1 MLATL
6 ALLLAPAVVP
16 PQTAGEGPS
25 HLGAYLFTASGL
37 ARPIAVAFGP
47 HQGRPDALFVA
58 TRGAGDPSPPAI
70 QVFAAETDPERPR
83 GVTRVGSLG
92 AGWLERPAGLAVSS
106 EGDVYV
112 TDELQR
118 TLWRFPA
125 DGGEPEAAAT
135 EQALTVPAGV
145 DVTGT
150 GEGRLVIV
158 ADPGA
163 GATKLFRAGS
173 LSPQSIGEGIL
184 VRPRGV
190 CFIDGPDGQAQIA
203 VCDRATHRVHVFR
216 LDGTHVLGFS
226 QLGPHPSLLSGP
238 ADLEFAD
245 GKLFVA
251 DRENHRVQ
259 AFHSGAAI
267 GELAY
272 RFGVHAIRP
281 GEGAGALHYPAA
293 VAVSSDGELL
303 ALAEPMDDRVQ
314 LFGRAPG
321 AEPIEDPS
329 RAAIGPP
336 AAHFGPDIS
345 SSGIYVATVSPESHQ
360 IQIHDLR
367 EKEPAKISDVASF
380 GTRFGMYRTPRA
392 TWLSSGGQAL
402 LTVDEG
408 NSRLTRSTLRVK
420 PQAPL
425 NADPELA
432 SHLDGVDLAA
442 ATGRPFWPGAVT
454 ALAPGTNNELTLVT
468 DRATDSVLMLDR
480 DLQPVGTLEGNEETG
495 PIRGVAGLSP
505 ATLGVASTILVVDS
519 GGHGAPGAPQGR
531 VFEFGPSGAV
541 LRTFGEGIL
550 VEPDGVTARENR
562 IWVTDRA
569 TDRVERFERQ
579 PGGAIQHVGGFG
591 GRGLGPGEF
600 HDPRGI
606 LAMDDGRL
614 VVLDHG
620 NHRGQI
626 FDPDH
631 LTLIAGF
638 GGRLYI
644 EPLKSAATWV
654 PLQPKSDRNG
664 DQGR

>member
-6 ALLLAPAVVP
+6 ALLLAPTAA
-16 PQTAGEGPS
+16 PQQAAGEGPS
-25 HLGAYLFTASGL
+25 HLGAYVSTVSGL
-37 ARPIAVAFGP
+37 ARPVAVAFGP
-47 HQGRPDALFVA
+47 HRDRPHALFVA
-58 TRGAGDPSPPAI
+58 TRGAGDTSPPAI
-70 QVFAAETDPERPR
+70 QVFGVETNPERPV
-83 GVTRVGSLG
+83 GASLIGSLG

-106 EGDVYV
+106 EGDVLV

-118 TLWRFPA
+118 TLWRLPA
-125 DGGEPEAAAT
+125 DGGEPTAAAAPG
-135 EQALTVPAGV
+135 ALTLPAGV
-145 DVTGT
+145 DVTGS
-150 GEGRLVIV
+150 GEEQLVIV

-163 GATKLFRAGS
+163 GAVRLFRGGS
-173 LSPQSIGEGIL
+173 PSPESIGEEIL

-190 CFIDGPDGQAQIA
+190 CFIDGADGAVQVA
-203 VCDRATHRVHVFR
+203 VCDTATHRIHVFE
-216 LDGTHVLGFS
+216 LDGAHVLGFS

-259 AFHSGAAI
+259 AFHSGAAL

-293 VAVSSDGELL
+293 VAVSGDGQRL

-321 AEPIEDPS
+321 AEPVEDQS

-367 EKEPAKISDVASF
+367 GKEPAKISDVASF
-380 GTRFGMYRTPRA
+380 GTRFGMYRTPCA

-420 PQAPL
+420 PQEPL

-432 SHLDGVDLAA
+432 RHLDGVDLSAVA
-442 ATGRPFWPGAVT
+442 GRPFWPGAVT
-454 ALAPGTNNELTLVT
+454 VLAPDTANELILVT

-480 DLQPVGTLEGNEETG
+480 GLEPIGTLAGDEETG
-495 PIRGVAGLSP
+495 PIRGVAGISP
-505 ATLGVASTILVVDS
+505 ATLGVATTILVVDS
-519 GGHGAPGAPQGR
+519 GGQGSGGEPRGR

-550 VEPDGVTARENR
+550 VEPDSVTSRENR

-579 PGGAIQHVGGFG
+579 PGGAIEHVGGFG

-614 VVLDHG
+614 IVLDHG

-654 PLQPKSDRNG
+654 PLQTKPEPTG
-664 DQGR
+664 AQGR

>member
-6 ALLLAPAVVP
+6 ALLFAPAVALQEV
-16 PQTAGEGPS
+16 AGAGPS
-25 HLGAYLFTASGL
+25 HLGAYLSTVTGL
-37 ARPIAVAFGP
+37 PRPAAVAFGP
-47 HQGRPDALFVA
+47 YQERPHALFVA
-58 TRGAGDPSPPAI
+58 TSGGASSPPVI
-70 QVFAAETDPERPR
+70 QVFGAESAPDRSASL
-83 GVTRVGSLG
+83 VGSLG
-92 AGWLERPAGLAVSS
+92 AGWLERPAGLAVSG
-106 EGDVYV
+106 EGEVFV
-112 TDELQR
+112 TDEVQR
-118 TLWRFPA
+118 TLWRFPS
-125 DGGEPEAAAT
+125 DGGEPAAAAAA
-135 EQALTVPAGV
+135 QALTVPAGV
-145 DVTGT
+145 DVTGS
-150 GEGRLVIV
+150 GEEQLVIV

-163 GATKLFRAGS
+163 GTAKLFRGGS
-173 LSPQSIGEGIL
+173 LSPESIGEGIL
-184 VRPRGV
+184 VRPRGA
-190 CFIDGPDGQAQIA
+190 CFLDGPGAAVRIA
-203 VCDRATHRVHVFR
+203 VCDSATHRIHVFN
-216 LDGTHVLGFS
+216 LDGGHVLGFS

-259 AFHSGAAI
+259 AFHSSAEI

-293 VAVSSDGELL
+293 IAVSGDGQLL
-303 ALAEPMDDRVQ
+303 AIAEPMDDRVQ

-336 AAHFGPDIS
+336 AAHFGPHIS
-345 SSGIYVATVSPESHQ
+345 SSGIYVVTVSPESHQ

-367 EKEPAKISDVASF
+367 GKEPAKISDVASF
-380 GTRFGMYRTPRA
+380 GTRFGMYRTPCA
-392 TWLSSGGQAL
+392 TWLSSGGHAL

-408 NSRLTRSTLRVK
+408 NSRLTRSALRVL
-420 PQAPL
+420 PQEPL

-432 SHLDGVDLAA
+432 RHLDGVDLAA
-442 ATGRPFWPGAVT
+442 VAGRPFWPGAV
-454 ALAPGTNNELTLVT
+454 AVLAPDTKNELILVT
-468 DRATDSVLMLDR
+468 DRATDSVLMLDH
-480 DLQPVGTLEGNEETG
+480 DLEPIGTLAGDEETG

-519 GGHGAPGAPQGR
+519 GGHGARGAPQGR

-569 TDRVERFERQ
+569 TDRIERFERQ

-614 VVLDHG
+614 IVLDHG

-654 PLQPKSDRNG
+654 PIQPKSDRNG

>member
-1 MLATL
+1 
-6 ALLLAPAVVP
+6 
-16 PQTAGEGPS
+16 
-25 HLGAYLFTASGL
+25 
-37 ARPIAVAFGP
+37 
-47 HQGRPDALFVA
+47 
-58 TRGAGDPSPPAI
+58 
-70 QVFAAETDPERPR
+70 
-83 GVTRVGSLG
+83 
-92 AGWLERPAGLAVSS
+92 
-106 EGDVYV
+106 
-112 TDELQR
+112 
-118 TLWRFPA
+118 
-125 DGGEPEAAAT
+125 
-135 EQALTVPAGV
+135 
-145 DVTGT
+145 
-150 GEGRLVIV
+150 
-158 ADPGA
+158 
-163 GATKLFRAGS
+163 
-173 LSPQSIGEGIL
+173 
-184 VRPRGV
+184 
-190 CFIDGPDGQAQIA
+190 
-203 VCDRATHRVHVFR
+203 
-216 LDGTHVLGFS
+216 
-226 QLGPHPSLLSGP
+226 
-238 ADLEFAD
+238 
-245 GKLFVA
+245 
-251 DRENHRVQ
+251 
-259 AFHSGAAI
+259 
-267 GELAY
+267 
-272 RFGVHAIRP
+272 
-281 GEGAGALHYPAA
+281 
-293 VAVSSDGELL
+293 
-303 ALAEPMDDRVQ
+303 MDDRVQ
-314 LFGRAPG
+314 LFVRAPG
-321 AEPIEDPS
+321 AEPNEDPS

-367 EKEPAKISDVASF
+367 GKEPAKVSDVASF
-380 GTRFGMYRTPRA
+380 GTRFGMYRTPCA
-392 TWLSSGGQAL
+392 TWLSSGGHDL

-408 NSRLTRSTLRVK
+408 NSRLTRSTLRVQ

-432 SHLDGVDLAA
+432 SHLVGVDLAA

-454 ALAPGTNNELTLVT
+454 ALAPGTDNELILVT

-480 DLQPVGTLEGNEETG
+480 HLEPVGTLEGNGETG
-495 PIRGVAGLSP
+495 PIRGVAGLAP
-505 ATLGVASTILVVDS
+505 APLGVATTILVVDS
-519 GGHGAPGAPQGR
+519 GGHGSRGEPRGR

-550 VEPDGVTARENR
+550 VEPDGVAARENR

-579 PGGAIQHVGGFG
+579 PGGAIEHVGGFG

-654 PLQPKSDRNG
+654 PLQPKADRNG
-664 DQGR
+664 DRGR